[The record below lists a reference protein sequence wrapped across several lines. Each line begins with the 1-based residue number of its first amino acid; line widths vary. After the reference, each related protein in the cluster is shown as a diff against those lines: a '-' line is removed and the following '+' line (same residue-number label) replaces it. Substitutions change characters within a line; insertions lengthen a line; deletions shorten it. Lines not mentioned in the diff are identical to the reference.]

1 MACFPSWR
9 LTGFVSEACRL
20 WERAVYITS
29 VPAHSPRLKAITRY
43 GLNKNT
49 QTAGLRLFECSATS
63 QGWLW
68 RMFALF
74 TVVKMLTLLHALCK
88 TRPLLKYPQTTQH
101 FLVTDESEKILRTES
116 HLQLINI
123 KRELF
128 FSLH

>member
-1 MACFPSWR
+1 
-9 LTGFVSEACRL
+9 
-20 WERAVYITS
+20 
-29 VPAHSPRLKAITRY
+29 
-43 GLNKNT
+43 
-49 QTAGLRLFECSATS
+49 
-63 QGWLW
+63 
-68 RMFALF
+68 MFALF

-88 TRPLLKYPQTTQH
+88 TGPLLKYPQTTQH